1 MKSVE
6 IQGTLRTDTGSKY
19 AQAER
24 KAGNVPCVI
33 YGGEVPPFHFSA
45 PALAFKSLVYTPEAK
60 TATITVDGKTVKAVI
75 QDMQFHPVTDALMHI
90 DFIQLDEGKAVT
102 MNIPVVLNGQARGV
116 LNGGKLKMIL
126 RTLSVRALPNEMPD
140 NIQLDITDLSI
151 GKSIRVS
158 DVVPSKFE
166 ILNADT
172 AVIVTVKKARGA
184 MEDEEEDEEGSAEE
198 GNAEGSSDAPAE
210 ASAEASE

>member
-6 IQGTLRTDTGSKY
+6 IQGTLRTEVGSKY

-33 YGGEVPPFHFSA
+33 YGGEAPVHFSA
-45 PALAFKSLVYTPEAK
+45 PILAFKSLVYTPEAK
-60 TATITVDGKTVKAVI
+60 TATITVDGKTVEAVI
-75 QDMQFHPVTDALMHI
+75 QDMQFHPVTDALIHI
-90 DFIQLDEGKAVT
+90 DFIQLVEGKAVT

-126 RTLSVRALPNEMPD
+126 RTLSVRALPNEMPE
-140 NIQLDITDLSI
+140 NIQLDITNLRI

-158 DVVPSKFE
+158 DVVPAGYE

-184 MEDEEEDEEGSAEE
+184 MDDEDDEEEGATEEGSV
-198 GNAEGSSDAPAE
+198 EGSSDAPAE
-210 ASAEASE
+210 APAEAAE

>member
-6 IQGTLRTDTGSKY
+6 IQGTPRTELGSKY

-33 YGGEVPPFHFSA
+33 YGGETPVHFSA
-45 PALAFKSLVYTPEAK
+45 PILAFKALVYTPEAK
-60 TATITVDGKTVKAVI
+60 TATITVDGKTVEAVI

-90 DFIQLDEGKAVT
+90 DFIQLVEGKVVT
-102 MNIPVVLNGQARGV
+102 MNIPVVLHGQARGV
-116 LNGGKLKMIL
+116 LNGGKLKMVL
-126 RTLSVRALPNEMPD
+126 RTLSVRALPNEMPESIEL
-140 NIQLDITDLSI
+140 NITNLRI

-158 DVVPSKFE
+158 DVVPAGYE

-172 AVIVTVKKARGA
+172 AVIVTIKKARGA
-184 MEDEEEDEEGSAEE
+184 VDDGDDEEEEATTEAAAE
-198 GNAEGSSDAPAE
+198 APAE
-210 ASAEASE
+210 AAE

>member
-6 IQGTLRTDTGSKY
+6 IQGTLRTEVGSKY

-33 YGGEVPPFHFSA
+33 YGGEAPVHFSA
-45 PALAFKSLVYTPEAK
+45 PILAFKSLVYTPEAK
-60 TATITVDGKTVKAVI
+60 TATITVDGKTVEAVI
-75 QDMQFHPVTDALMHI
+75 QDMQFHPVTDALIHI
-90 DFIQLDEGKAVT
+90 DFIQLVEGKAVT

-116 LNGGKLKMIL
+116 LNGGKLKMVL

-140 NIQLDITDLSI
+140 NIQLDITDLRI

-158 DVVPSKFE
+158 DVVPAGYE

-184 MEDEEEDEEGSAEE
+184 VDDDDDEEEEG
-198 GNAEGSSDAPAE
+198 AEGAEAPAE
-210 ASAEASE
+210 AAAAE

>member
-6 IQGTLRTDTGSKY
+6 IQGTLRTELGSKY

-33 YGGEVPPFHFSA
+33 YGGEAPVHFSA
-45 PALAFKSLVYTPEAK
+45 PILAFKSLVYTPEAK
-60 TATITVDGKTVKAVI
+60 TATITVDGKTVEAVI
-75 QDMQFHPVTDALMHI
+75 QDMQFHPVTDALIHI
-90 DFIQLDEGKAVT
+90 DFIQLVEGKAVT

-116 LNGGKLKMIL
+116 LNGGKLKMVL
-126 RTLSVRALPNEMPD
+126 RTLSVRALPNEMPESIEL
-140 NIQLDITDLSI
+140 NITNLRI

-158 DVVPSKFE
+158 DVVPAGYE

-184 MEDEEEDEEGSAEE
+184 MDDEDEDEEGAAEE
-198 GNAEGSSDAPAE
+198 GGAEAAAEAPAE
-210 ASAEASE
+210 AAE

>member
-6 IQGTLRTDTGSKY
+6 IQGTLRTEVGSKY

-33 YGGEVPPFHFSA
+33 YGGEAPVHFSA
-45 PALAFKSLVYTPEAK
+45 PILAFKSLVYTPEAK
-60 TATITVDGKTVKAVI
+60 TATITVDGKTVEAVI
-75 QDMQFHPVTDALMHI
+75 QDMQFHPVTDALIHI
-90 DFIQLDEGKAVT
+90 DFIQLVEGKAVT

-116 LNGGKLKMIL
+116 LNGGKLKMVL
-126 RTLSVRALPNEMPD
+126 RTLSVRALPNEMPESIEL
-140 NIQLDITDLSI
+140 NITNLRI

-158 DVVPSKFE
+158 DVVPAGYE

-184 MEDEEEDEEGSAEE
+184 VDDEDEDEEGAAEE
-198 GNAEGSSDAPAE
+198 GGAEAAAEAPAE
-210 ASAEASE
+210 AAE